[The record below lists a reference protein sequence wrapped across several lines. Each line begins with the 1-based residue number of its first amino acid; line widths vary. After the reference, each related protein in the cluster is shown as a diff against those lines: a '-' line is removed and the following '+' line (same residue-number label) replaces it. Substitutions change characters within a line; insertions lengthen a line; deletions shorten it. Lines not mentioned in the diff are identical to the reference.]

1 VLRPKKAKEFIPN
14 VATDLSLPVSLV
26 EDIVDYY
33 WQEIRKSLSG
43 LKHQRIHLTNLGDF
57 TIKHWKLDGKITGL
71 ENWEETNKQKGMQ
84 QISARF
90 KTAETL
96 FDLKSIKKVIEE
108 ENQRKDFIK
117 LHKKVANVSKGKHN
131 KNLESKRTDRRGN
144 NK

>member
-1 VLRPKKAKEFIPN
+1 LRPKKAKEFIPN